1 MRVVRV
7 NNEIFQA
14 SGLTPSESLDAE
26 SSIRFE
32 EEVPEFPLVMV
43 SWHDAWFDFDQSSPE
58 DCRADYLVHTV
69 GFLLSDGP
77 RFISVAQEMLPDGDG
92 FRAVTHIPVAI
103 IESVT
108 TLADLPHV
116 QHG

>member
-1 MRVVRV
+1 MKVVRV

-14 SGLTPSESLDAE
+14 SELAPPGALEAEPEGLEDDA
-26 SSIRFE
+26 R
-32 EEVPEFPLVMV
+32 EFPLVMV
-43 SWHDAWFDFDQSSPE
+43 TWHDAWFDFDQTSPE
-58 DCRADYLVHTV
+58 DCRPDYLVHTV
-69 GFLLSDGP
+69 GFLLSEGP

-103 IESVT
+103 IERVT